1 MYFDL
6 VYLILDEM
14 QSKIFGIYN
23 YAINIDKNI
32 FIFFQFELV
41 LSCILHWTFDIRLL
55 WTIH

>member
-14 QSKIFGIYN
+14 QSTIFGIYN
-23 YAINIDKNI
+23 YAINIDKHI

-41 LSCILHWTFDIRLL
+41 LSCILHGTFDIRLL
-55 WTIH
+55 